1 MLQASCVCTSSFP
14 PTERR
19 CELSGVESMVDPNLM
34 LALDTY
40 ALCRTSV
47 NNRGFDR
54 LSVTTVFN
62 DCHVSVFLFFF
73 FFFYLLTSSPF
84 LNIKSF
90 LMELSSCII
99 SSLGFNHKKF
109 WWF

>member
-73 FFFYLLTSSPF
+73 FFFTFSLVLLFLILKASSW
-84 LNIKSF
+84 S
-90 LMELSSCII
+90 
-99 SSLGFNHKKF
+99 
-109 WWF
+109 